1 MKPVHALVAGVVAL
15 LWVGILAFVL
25 MHGKDAGSSVD
36 VYSELPPGFTAALQA
51 KGVTYAGLSP
61 VDGATVDQVLSHT
74 PSDAA
79 APSGVDPIVLRTAF
93 SDTSGHASF
102 QDHAALMVVVPQ
114 SVSQSVSPSG
124 SPSVTPSGS
133 PSASPAGGSVYVAFL
148 DPTSYQ
154 VLDSLTYPAAGAPG

>member
-93 SDTSGHASF
+93 SDSAQGASV
-102 QDHAALMVVVPQ
+102 QDRAALMVVVPRPAPQ
-114 SVSQSVSPSG
+114 SSSQ
-124 SPSVTPSGS
+124 
-133 PSASPAGGSVYVAFL
+133 SASPADGSVYVAFL
-148 DPTSYQ
+148 DPASYQ
-154 VLDSLTYPAAGAPG
+154 VLASLTYSGAGASG